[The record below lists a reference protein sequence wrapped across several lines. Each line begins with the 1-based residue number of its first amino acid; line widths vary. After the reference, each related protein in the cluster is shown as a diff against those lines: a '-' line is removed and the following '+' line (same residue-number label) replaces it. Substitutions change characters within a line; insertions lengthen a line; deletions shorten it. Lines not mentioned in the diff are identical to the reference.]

1 MNNNTFIHKYIE
13 GIVHWDD
20 VVVDM
25 TLGNG
30 NDTYFLAKKAKYVYG
45 FDIQKEAIG
54 NSKKRCQNLNNIS
67 YILDNH
73 LNFDQYIKEYISL
86 FIFNLGYLPKGN
98 SSVIT
103 QADNS
108 LKAFIKAYTYLKK
121 GYIIISF
128 YRGHKGGKDEFYL
141 LDKYITNQNIP
152 VIEKYQEHKK
162 YDEPLTY
169 IIKK

>member
-45 FDIQKEAIG
+45 FDIQKEAIS

-73 LNFDQYIKEYISL
+73 LNFDQYINVVKI
-86 FIFNLGYLPKGN
+86 
-98 SSVIT
+98 
-103 QADNS
+103 
-108 LKAFIKAYTYLKK
+108 
-121 GYIIISF
+121 
-128 YRGHKGGKDEFYL
+128 
-141 LDKYITNQNIP
+141 
-152 VIEKYQEHKK
+152 
-162 YDEPLTY
+162 
-169 IIKK
+169 